1 MPATPLV
8 TLLVMTVDTSRVTL
22 LVMTVDI
29 AQEMLRAM
37 QKAKQTAMLKDMFA
51 DTILALRTAVRLY
64 SMQLATTRT

>member
-1 MPATPLV
+1 
-8 TLLVMTVDTSRVTL
+8 MTVG
-22 LVMTVDI
+22 I